1 LILIAAR
8 CASKSCFPSLT
19 RSRKL
24 KAMKMP
30 ILIVSMMILLSGTL
44 GNAQAPV
51 SPATDAVSAPQ
62 SPQKLSPELRRKL
75 VESRQKVS
83 QDPQYQ
89 QLLKAAQAAQAR
101 ADEYFLARLKQA
113 VAGDSQLVKLV
124 DDLIRAR
131 QTLRAAAPSAT
142 AP

>member
-1 LILIAAR
+1 
-8 CASKSCFPSLT
+8 
-19 RSRKL
+19 
-24 KAMKMP
+24 MKKPTM
-30 ILIVSMMILLSGTL
+30 IVSIMILLAGVSGS
-44 GNAQAPV
+44 AQSPAP
-51 SPATDAVSAPQ
+51 PATDAVSAPL
-62 SPQKLSPELRRKL
+62 SPQKLSPEVRRKL
-75 VESRQKVS
+75 VETRQKVS